1 MFEQRNIIVKD
12 EDLVKQQTY
21 IPIYNQYAKVTDQI
35 LDYPIKIKEAEKHT
49 EAYNGFIGVT
59 EDMQKVPIFVKYCPL
74 SDPIK
79 IMVGK
84 SKYSDFSLP
93 EYGNDDHIFADK
105 NNSAYVDSFFS
116 YITSKL
122 LHEHKF
128 LHGLDCYGSCLAL
141 KKNFRVDIVDD
152 LEYLFESEHFM
163 AHKEEF
169 KISDNLYEQFQPSQS
184 CKYKKK
190 LNIDLEND
198 VFDLEIDELDL
209 DEETITPELTVTTLN
224 MLNEETESVYNQEK
238 ERDETESHHT
248 GSSSATCSSR
258 SSITT
263 DEEDE
268 GDGLSIS
275 ECEIASDDEE
285 FIDSNNSSRSS
296 SIYSCEDDEEP
307 VYAYLDVMPT
317 NMVFLEACSD
327 TLDDYM
333 LSNELSENE
342 WSAILMQIV
351 MSLITLQEKLLFIHN
366 DLHTS
371 NVMFVP
377 TDKEFLYYRFEDRY
391 YKVPTYGKIWKI
403 IDFGRAIYKFKGN
416 VIFSD
421 SFSEKGDA
429 STQYNCEPY
438 LNPNKQIV
446 PPNFSFDLCRLACS
460 LYDYFDEEED
470 DRLNTIKSLIED
482 WLKDDKD
489 RNILYKKNGEERYED
504 FKLYKMISRTVH
516 GAIPKSQLSRK
527 IFTQYLVPR
536 KNIKKKMH
544 MVMNIDEIPDLTK

>member
-21 IPIYNQYAKVTDQI
+21 IPIYNQYAKVADQI
-35 LDYPIKIKEAEKHT
+35 LDYPIKIKEAEKHA
-49 EAYNGFIGVT
+49 EAYNGFIGLT

-93 EYGNDDHIFADK
+93 EYGNNNHIFADK

-122 LHEHKF
+122 LHEYKF

-163 AHKEEF
+163 AHKEDF

-184 CKYKKK
+184 CKYKKR

-198 VFDLEIDELDL
+198 VFDLEIDELPM
-209 DEETITPELTVTTLN
+209 DEQSVTPELTVTTLN

-238 ERDETESHHT
+238 KKNETESHHT

-263 DEEDE
+263 DEE
-268 GDGLSIS
+268 DGLSIS

-296 SIYSCEDDEEP
+296 SIYSCEGEEEP
-307 VYAYLDVMPT
+307 VYAYLNVMPT

-377 TDKEFLYYRFEDRY
+377 TDKEFLYYRFEERY

-470 DRLNTIKSLIED
+470 DRLNRIKGLIED

-544 MVMNIDEIPDLTK
+544 MMMNIDEIPDLTK

>member
-1 MFEQRNIIVKD
+1 
-12 EDLVKQQTY
+12 
-21 IPIYNQYAKVTDQI
+21 
-35 LDYPIKIKEAEKHT
+35 
-49 EAYNGFIGVT
+49 
-59 EDMQKVPIFVKYCPL
+59 
-74 SDPIK
+74 
-79 IMVGK
+79 
-84 SKYSDFSLP
+84 
-93 EYGNDDHIFADK
+93 
-105 NNSAYVDSFFS
+105 
-116 YITSKL
+116 
-122 LHEHKF
+122 
-128 LHGLDCYGSCLAL
+128 
-141 KKNFRVDIVDD
+141 
-152 LEYLFESEHFM
+152 
-163 AHKEEF
+163 
-169 KISDNLYEQFQPSQS
+169 
-184 CKYKKK
+184 
-190 LNIDLEND
+190 
-198 VFDLEIDELDL
+198 
-209 DEETITPELTVTTLN
+209 
-224 MLNEETESVYNQEK
+224 
-238 ERDETESHHT
+238 
-248 GSSSATCSSR
+248 
-258 SSITT
+258 
-263 DEEDE
+263 
-268 GDGLSIS
+268 
-275 ECEIASDDEE
+275 
-285 FIDSNNSSRSS
+285 
-296 SIYSCEDDEEP
+296 
-307 VYAYLDVMPT
+307 
-317 NMVFLEACSD
+317 
-327 TLDDYM
+327 
-333 LSNELSENE
+333 
-342 WSAILMQIV
+342 

-470 DRLNTIKSLIED
+470 DRLNRIKSLIED

-527 IFTQYLVPR
+527 IFTQYLVAR

-544 MVMNIDEIPDLTK
+544 MVMNIDEIPDLTKLN

>member
-21 IPIYNQYAKVTDQI
+21 IPIYNQYTKVADQI
-35 LDYPIKIKEAEKHT
+35 LDYPIKIKEAEKHA

-152 LEYLFESEHFM
+152 LEYLFESDHFM

-198 VFDLEIDELDL
+198 VFDLEIDELDM
-209 DEETITPELTVTTLN
+209 DVEIVNQELTVTTLN
-224 MLNEETESVYNQEK
+224 MLNEETENVYNQEK
-238 ERDETESHHT
+238 EKNETTSHHT
-248 GSSSATCSSR
+248 GSDSATCSSR

-263 DEEDE
+263 DEEE
-268 GDGLSIS
+268 ESDGLSLS
-275 ECEIASDDEE
+275 ECEIASDDGE

-296 SIYSCEDDEEP
+296 SIYSCEDEEEP

-377 TDKEFLYYRFEDRY
+377 TDKEFLYYCFEERY

-470 DRLNTIKSLIED
+470 DRLNRIKGLIED

>member
-21 IPIYNQYAKVTDQI
+21 IPIYNQYAKVTGEI
-35 LDYPIKIKEAEKHT
+35 LDYPIKIKEAEKDA
-49 EAYNGFIGVT
+49 EAYNGFIGLT

-93 EYGNDDHIFADK
+93 EYGNDNHIFADK

-198 VFDLEIDELDL
+198 VFDLEIDELEI
-209 DEETITPELTVTTLN
+209 DEQPVTPELTVTTLN
-224 MLNEETESVYNQEK
+224 MLNEETESVYNQKK
-238 ERDETESHHT
+238 ETDETKSHYT
-248 GSSSATCSSR
+248 GSTSTTCSSR

-268 GDGLSIS
+268 LSIS

-285 FIDSNNSSRSS
+285 FIDSNNSSRNS
-296 SIYSCEDDEEP
+296 SIYSCDEEDEP

-317 NMVFLEACSD
+317 NMVFLEACTD

-333 LSNELSENE
+333 LTNEMSENE

-377 TDKEFLYYRFEDRY
+377 TDKEFLYYRFEERY

-470 DRLNTIKSLIED
+470 DRLNRIKGLIED

-544 MVMNIDEIPDLTK
+544 MVINIDEIPDLTKLN

>member
-21 IPIYNQYAKVTDQI
+21 IPIYNQYTKVADQI
-35 LDYPIKIKEAEKHT
+35 LDYPIKIKEAEKYA
-49 EAYNGFIGVT
+49 EAYNGFIGLT

-152 LEYLFESEHFM
+152 LEYLFESDHFM

-190 LNIDLEND
+190 LNIELEND
-198 VFDLEIDELDL
+198 VFDLEIDELDV
-209 DEETITPELTVTTLN
+209 DEQSVTPELTVTTLN
-224 MLNEETESVYNQEK
+224 MLNEETENVYNQEK
-238 ERDETESHHT
+238 EKDETESHHT
-248 GSSSATCSSR
+248 GSDSATCSSR

-263 DEEDE
+263 DEEE
-268 GDGLSIS
+268 ESDGLSLS
-275 ECEIASDDEE
+275 ECEIASDDGE

-296 SIYSCEDDEEP
+296 SIYSCEDEEEP

-377 TDKEFLYYRFEDRY
+377 TDKEFLYYRFEERY

-470 DRLNTIKSLIED
+470 DRLNRIKGLIED

-527 IFTQYLVPR
+527 LFTQYLVPR

>member
-21 IPIYNQYAKVTDQI
+21 IPIYNQYTKVADQI

-49 EAYNGFIGVT
+49 ESYNRFIGLT

-198 VFDLEIDELDL
+198 VFDLEIDELDV

-224 MLNEETESVYNQEK
+224 MLNEDTESVYNQENEK
-238 ERDETESHHT
+238 GETESHHT
-248 GSSSATCSSR
+248 GSDSATCSSR

-263 DEEDE
+263 DEEDQ

-275 ECEIASDDEE
+275 DCEIASDDEE

-296 SIYSCEDDEEP
+296 SIYSCEHDEEP
-307 VYAYLDVMPT
+307 VYAYLDIMPT

-470 DRLNTIKSLIED
+470 DRLNRIKGLIED

-527 IFTQYLVPR
+527 LFTQYLVPR

>member
-35 LDYPIKIKEAEKHT
+35 LDYPIKIKEAEKHA
-49 EAYNGFIGVT
+49 EAYNGFIGLT

>member
-1 MFEQRNIIVKD
+1 
-12 EDLVKQQTY
+12 
-21 IPIYNQYAKVTDQI
+21 
-35 LDYPIKIKEAEKHT
+35 
-49 EAYNGFIGVT
+49 
-59 EDMQKVPIFVKYCPL
+59 
-74 SDPIK
+74 
-79 IMVGK
+79 
-84 SKYSDFSLP
+84 
-93 EYGNDDHIFADK
+93 
-105 NNSAYVDSFFS
+105 
-116 YITSKL
+116 
-122 LHEHKF
+122 
-128 LHGLDCYGSCLAL
+128 
-141 KKNFRVDIVDD
+141 VDIVDD
-152 LEYLFESEHFM
+152 LEYLFESDHFM

-198 VFDLEIDELDL
+198 VFDLEIDELDM
-209 DEETITPELTVTTLN
+209 DVEIVNQELTVTTLN
-224 MLNEETESVYNQEK
+224 MLNEETENVYNQEK
-238 ERDETESHHT
+238 EKNETTSHHT
-248 GSSSATCSSR
+248 GSDSATCSSR

-263 DEEDE
+263 DEEE
-268 GDGLSIS
+268 ESDGLSLS
-275 ECEIASDDEE
+275 ECEIASDDGE

-296 SIYSCEDDEEP
+296 SIYSCEDEEEP

-377 TDKEFLYYRFEDRY
+377 TDKEFLYYCFEERY

-470 DRLNTIKSLIED
+470 DRLNRIKGLIED